1 LLAKSRAEAPGSRP
15 GHERRKTNLGSE
27 NAGLNYLDYE
37 YVILIVSFTAQVLAG
52 FIGDH
57 VRKSRG
63 LAPGEAR
70 EFDTV
75 KTAALTL
82 LALLIGFSFSM
93 AISRYDE
100 RKNYEE
106 LEANAIGTEFARAAL
121 LRENEAAQTRDLLRS
136 YLDVRISFYL
146 ANDDDKALQEQTA
159 KLQNQLWSAVLPSAR
174 AEPTQIIALV
184 VSGMND
190 VLNSQGFTQAAWLN
204 RIPHTAWILMALIAI
219 FCNLLVGYGEPHRG
233 LLPLLVLPLI
243 VSVSLFLIA
252 DMDSPRT
259 GLIRIQPVDLILASQ
274 AMKIQ

>member
-1 LLAKSRAEAPGSRP
+1 
-15 GHERRKTNLGSE
+15 
-27 NAGLNYLDYE
+27 LNYLDYE
-37 YVILIVSFTAQVLAG
+37 YVILIVSFIAQVLAG
-52 FIGDH
+52 FIGDY

-121 LRENEAAQTRDLLRS
+121 LPEREAAQTRDLLRS
-136 YLDVRISFYL
+136 YLDIRISFYL
-146 ANDDDKALQEQTA
+146 ASDDDKALQEQTA

-219 FCNLLVGYGEPHRG
+219 FCNLLVGYGEAHRG

-259 GLIRIQPVDLILASQ
+259 GMISIQPVDLILASQ

>member
-1 LLAKSRAEAPGSRP
+1 M
-15 GHERRKTNLGSE
+15 
-27 NAGLNYLDYE
+27 NYLDYE
-37 YVILIVSFTAQVLAG
+37 FVILVGSFVAQVLAG
-52 FIGDH
+52 YVGDYI
-57 VRKSRG
+57 RKSRG

-75 KTAALTL
+75 KTGALTL

-121 LRENEAAQTRDLLRS
+121 LPEKEAAQTRDLLRK
-136 YLDVRISFYL
+136 YLDVRIAFYL
-146 ANDDDKALQEQTA
+146 ANGDDKALQEETGR
-159 KLQNQLWSAVLPSAR
+159 LQNELWSAILPSAR
-174 AEPTQIIALV
+174 AEPTQVIALV

-219 FCNLLVGYGEPHRG
+219 FCNLLIGYGEPHRG
-233 LLPLLVLPLI
+233 VQPLLVLPLI

-252 DMDSPRT
+252 DLDSPRT
-259 GLIRIQPVDLILASQ
+259 GMIRIQPVNLILASQ
-274 AMKIQ
+274 AMKIP

>member
-1 LLAKSRAEAPGSRP
+1 MIFTSSAAANCGGGVSPVSGDR
-15 GHERRKTNLGSE
+15 SE
-27 NAGLNYLDYE
+27 NVSLNYLDYE
-37 YVILIVSFTAQVLAG
+37 FVILVGSFIAQVLAAYA
-52 FIGDH
+52 GDRI
-57 VRKSRG
+57 RKSRK
-63 LAPGEAR
+63 LAPDEGR

-121 LRENEAAQTRDLLRS
+121 LPEKEATQTRDLLRK
-136 YLDVRISFYL
+136 YLDIRVSFYL
-146 ANDDDKALQEQTA
+146 ANGNDKTIKEETARLQEE
-159 KLQNQLWSAVLPSAR
+159 LWSAILPLAH

-190 VLNSQGFTQAAWLN
+190 VLNSQSFTQAAWLN
-204 RIPHTAWILMALIAI
+204 RIPITAWILMALIAV

-259 GLIRIQPVDLILASQ
+259 GLIRILPVNLILASQ
-274 AMKIQ
+274 AMKI